1 MEGNENQE
9 IETKIEEKPII
20 DEYLEVLSE
29 KLKLLWGDELD
40 QKLLLSKRGL
50 SWIGIDENI
59 TSIED
64 INPINFLNKMVD
76 LGKLL
81 SEDEI
86 VSSNSSSFDISPA
99 EARAMRLKLT
109 NKKEIMEALN
119 NKGNIHHKEALS
131 YINKLNEIIA
141 RDGN

>member
-1 MEGNENQE
+1 M
-9 IETKIEEKPII
+9 EEKENIENAI
-20 DEYLEVLSE
+20 TEEKFNLDEYLELLSE
-29 KLKLLWGDELD
+29 KLKILWGEDLD

-50 SWIGIDENI
+50 AWLGIDQNI

-64 INPINFLNKMVD
+64 INPIAFLNKMVD

-86 VSSNSSSFDISPA
+86 VSSNSESFDLSPS
-99 EARAMRLKLT
+99 EAKKIRSKLT
-109 NKKEIMEALN
+109 GQKEVMEALN
-119 NKGNIHHKEALS
+119 NKGNIRHKEALS

>member
-1 MEGNENQE
+1 M
-9 IETKIEEKPII
+9 EEKENIENATTEEKI
-20 DEYLEVLSE
+20 NLDEYLELLSE
-29 KLKLLWGDELD
+29 KLKLVWGDDLD

-50 SWIGIDENI
+50 AWLGIDENI

-86 VSSNSSSFDISPA
+86 VSSSAESFDLSPS
-99 EARAMRLKLT
+99 EAKKMRSKLIGQ
-109 NKKEIMEALN
+109 KEVMEALH
-119 NKGNIHHKEALS
+119 NKGNIRHKEALS

-141 RDGN
+141 RDGS